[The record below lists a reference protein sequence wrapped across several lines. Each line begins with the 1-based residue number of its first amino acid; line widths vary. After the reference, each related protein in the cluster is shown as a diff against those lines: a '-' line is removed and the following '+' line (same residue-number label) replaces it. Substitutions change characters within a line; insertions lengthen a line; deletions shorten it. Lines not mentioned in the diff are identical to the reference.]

1 MIPNSVGGCYK
12 LFTNHE
18 STKDEKNSAKKEVK
32 ERRKGRKKKCF
43 TGSSFECDF
52 FFF

>member
-1 MIPNSVGGCYK
+1 M
-12 LFTNHE
+12 E
-18 STKDEKNSAKKEVK
+18 AAKKEVK

-52 FFF
+52 FFFSQSHTHTHTHTHTQIE